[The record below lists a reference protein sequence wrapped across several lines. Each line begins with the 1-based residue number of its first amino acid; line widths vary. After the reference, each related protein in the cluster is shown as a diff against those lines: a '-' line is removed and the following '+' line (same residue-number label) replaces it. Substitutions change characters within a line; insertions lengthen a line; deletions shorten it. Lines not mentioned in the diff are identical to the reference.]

1 MSHEYPLRSGS
12 KDDTQE
18 LNRIIAS
25 LESSIQG
32 RFDDLKGEILN
43 LKDIVIKN
51 FLEENKNLNAKIKQ
65 LEAQVIQ
72 NEKSLNSLDQYGRRN
87 NLEITGIPIS
97 EDDNKELENNVVK
110 ILGTVGVKISKVDLE
125 AVHRLG
131 KPRDGSHRTIVR
143 FVNRKHCK
151 DALTNRKKLRSIDS
165 SSIGLNKAE
174 LYFNE
179 NLTPMNGKIA
189 YKSRVL
195 KRAGIISNTFTKD
208 GVTNIVKKVGDKSI
222 KVLHESALDEMFPH
236 FQFDK
241 VNE

>member
-51 FLEENKNLNAKIKQ
+51 LLEENKNLNANIKQ

-72 NEKSLNSLDQYGRRN
+72 NKKSLNSLDQYGRRN

-97 EDDNKELENNVVK
+97 EDDNKELE
-110 ILGTVGVKISKVDLE
+110 IFMDT
-125 AVHRLG
+125 
-131 KPRDGSHRTIVR
+131 
-143 FVNRKHCK
+143 
-151 DALTNRKKLRSIDS
+151 
-165 SSIGLNKAE
+165 
-174 LYFNE
+174 
-179 NLTPMNGKIA
+179 
-189 YKSRVL
+189 
-195 KRAGIISNTFTKD
+195 
-208 GVTNIVKKVGDKSI
+208 
-222 KVLHESALDEMFPH
+222 
-236 FQFDK
+236 
-241 VNE
+241 